1 MVVAVVSF
9 VVVAVMM
16 MVVVVDMFLAAMVVA
31 VVVVV
36 MMAVIYAVVVIAV
49 VAVVVTAV
57 VTASA
62 STSTSSSVLPR
73 FWVFGIFVFSSH
85 SLFVISW
92 SIGVVISRF
101 SVIIRRF
108 VVGRFLLF
116 SFITSCRCIS
126 FRTIASSI
134 SCSIA
139 SSVIRCI
146 LISLHVGDQIS
157 WVRTVTP
164 FLWRRQSSNIEK
176 QERSEEH
183 AQHLHHRQIDNYGRL
198 IIIYLLYY
206 YPLNISDYM

>member
-1 MVVAVVSF
+1 
-9 VVVAVMM
+9 
-16 MVVVVDMFLAAMVVA
+16 MFLAAMVVA

-49 VAVVVTAV
+49 VAV

-101 SVIIRRF
+101 GVIIRRF

-126 FRTIASSI
+126 LRTIASSI

-139 SSVIRCI
+139 SSVIRCL
-146 LISLHVGDQIS
+146 LISLHVGNQIS

-206 YPLNISDYM
+206 YPLSN

>member
-1 MVVAVVSF
+1 
-9 VVVAVMM
+9 
-16 MVVVVDMFLAAMVVA
+16 MFLAAMVVA

-49 VAVVVTAV
+49 VAAV

-62 STSTSSSVLPR
+62 STSTSSVLPR

-101 SVIIRRF
+101 GVIIRRF

-126 FRTIASSI
+126 LRTIASSI

-139 SSVIRCI
+139 SSVIRCL

-157 WVRTVTP
+157 WVRTVMP
-164 FLWRRQSSNIEK
+164 FLWHRQSGNIEK
-176 QERSEEH
+176 QERSEEYT
-183 AQHLHHRQIDNYGRL
+183 QHLHHCRL
-198 IIIYLLYY
+198 FIYLLF
-206 YPLNISDYM
+206 